1 MGEYYSVQ
9 KQTEVLCKV
18 GFAKER
24 NDKYKDMKPLPLT
37 IQRSVEVTI

>member
-1 MGEYYSVQ
+1 MFSNLMEELILPQ
-9 KQTEVLCKV
+9 V

-37 IQRSVEVTI
+37 IQRSIEV